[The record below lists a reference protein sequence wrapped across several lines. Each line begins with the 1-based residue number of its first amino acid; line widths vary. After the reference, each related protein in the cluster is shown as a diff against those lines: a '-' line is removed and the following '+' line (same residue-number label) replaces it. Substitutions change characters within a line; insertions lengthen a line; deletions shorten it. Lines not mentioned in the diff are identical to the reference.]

1 MRSHRVGCDEAH
13 AGAAGG
19 KNEGQAAAGAGF
31 AQGQL
36 AEFSIDE
43 LLFDNEGIIAI
54 ALLGF
59 LRRDGMA
66 SKVAAVWHHPNQK
79 ALPAAAPEP
88 CT

>member
-1 MRSHRVGCDEAH
+1 
-13 AGAAGG
+13 
-19 KNEGQAAAGAGF
+19 
-31 AQGQL
+31 
-36 AEFSIDE
+36 
-43 LLFDNEGIIAI
+43 
-54 ALLGF
+54 LLGF